1 MSRKHQIKSDNLTRF
16 LVYILGHR
24 PDEFGLVPDQEGF
37 IAFKELLQA
46 IHEEP
51 GWGYVRRGHI
61 HEILQGKERDLFETE
76 DDRIRVLER
85 RWHLDLDCPSR
96 ELQKILYIGVRK
108 RAHSHALQKGLKS
121 PRDRFLVLSP
131 ERSMAM
137 RIGKR
142 QDRIPVLLEIR
153 TEPAQQA
160 GTPFFPFGLLFLC
173 TEISVQWISGPP
185 LPKDFIKKEIREP
198 EKPEKIRPGFAA
210 GSFVLEPERDPAP
223 HRKAQGRK
231 QKGWKEDVRKARR
244 RRKS

>member
-1 MSRKHQIKSDNLTRF
+1 MPRKHQIKADNLSRL

-61 HEILQGKERDLFETE
+61 HEILLGKERDFFETE

-85 RWHLDLDCPSR
+85 HWRLDLDCPSR

-108 RAHSHALQKGLKS
+108 RAHPHALQKGLKS
-121 PRDRFLVLSP
+121 AQGRFLVLSP

-142 QDRIPVLLEIR
+142 RDQSPVLLEIR

-160 GTPFFPFGLLFLC
+160 GTPFFPFGGLFLC
-173 TEISVQWISGPP
+173 PEISAQWISGPP
-185 LPKDFIKKEIREP
+185 LPKDFVKKEVRES
-198 EKPEKIRPGFAA
+198 EKPEKIQPDFIA
-210 GSFVLEPERDPAP
+210 GSFVLDPERDPAP
-223 HRKAQGRK
+223 HRKAKGRK
-231 QKGWKEDVRKARR
+231 QKGWKEDVRRARK
-244 RRKS
+244 RRKD